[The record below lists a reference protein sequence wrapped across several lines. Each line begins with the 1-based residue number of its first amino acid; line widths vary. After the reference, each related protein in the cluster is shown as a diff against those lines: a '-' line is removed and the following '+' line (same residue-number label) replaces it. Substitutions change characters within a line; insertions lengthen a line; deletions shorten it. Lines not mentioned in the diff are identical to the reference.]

1 MRADYRA
8 QQRIAAR
15 DTTLIAGVVA
25 LVAFPSWG
33 LYDAVVIPD
42 QAAAFIRVRLLFEA
56 AIALAWLGLL
66 WRRLGARWP
75 EQMAFLLV
83 ALPEVAIAWMI
94 PSTGERLAPY
104 LLGLSLAIYAS
115 AFMIVWRWQLTAL
128 LVALTGATTAAFTL
142 VHRPGLEAHQIATIV
157 FYLATAGTLAIAA
170 QVYRDQKGWQQ
181 FVTQAALESE
191 RRRNEVLVEE
201 LDQLSREDPLTAVGN
216 RRAWEAR
223 LVGEFLRARR
233 SGRTMSV
240 IVCDFD
246 HFKSV
251 NDTYGHAVGDSV
263 LRVGARLLA
272 ERVRTTDFVARLG
285 GDEFGIVCPDTRLRD
300 AEQLAWTLAI
310 RSRSTDYAK
319 DVAVTF
325 SLGVAELQDD
335 DATFDD
341 LLHRADANLYQAKMR
356 RDTVCCGT
364 LTAT

>member
-1 MRADYRA
+1 
-8 QQRIAAR
+8 
-15 DTTLIAGVVA
+15 
-25 LVAFPSWG
+25 
-33 LYDAVVIPD
+33 
-42 QAAAFIRVRLLFEA
+42 
-56 AIALAWLGLL
+56 
-66 WRRLGARWP
+66 
-75 EQMAFLLV
+75 
-83 ALPEVAIAWMI
+83 
-94 PSTGERLAPY
+94 
-104 LLGLSLAIYAS
+104 
-115 AFMIVWRWQLTAL
+115 
-128 LVALTGATTAAFTL
+128 
-142 VHRPGLEAHQIATIV
+142 
-157 FYLATAGTLAIAA
+157 
-170 QVYRDQKGWQQ
+170 
-181 FVTQAALESE
+181 
-191 RRRNEVLVEE
+191 
-201 LDQLSREDPLTAVGN
+201 
-216 RRAWEAR
+216 
-223 LVGEFLRARR
+223 
-233 SGRTMSV
+233 MSV

-285 GDEFGIVCPDTRLRD
+285 GDEFGIVCPDTRLSD